1 MKKNFRANYSEKEFQ
16 NYLANKS
23 IDYLHHFMSFKYSSK
38 DSPDHILKQI
48 KTKVDAYFVSNNYNK
63 NGNAYLLFKFISQV
77 FLATVS
83 VYWVFHTHEFYGLV
97 LAYLCCGFTL
107 LILGINFGHDGAH
120 GCLTG
125 NKTVDGTLFQIIYA
139 LQGLGGYMWQIRH
152 NSAHHIFPNVY
163 DRDSDLEMSP
173 LILLN
178 PKQES
183 KPIHKYQHIYA
194 PFLYMV
200 VTLFWIFFED
210 FIIMI
215 RKDSANARIKKIPT
229 IEWVKIIGIKLIYLF
244 NYIALPC
251 LMTDFSI
258 LQVMIAFLTMHF
270 VVSVFLTFTF
280 FISHHIQEV
289 KYVRANETTQVI
301 ENSWLSH
308 QINTTIDFH
317 PSSHVAHF
325 LFGGF
330 NTHIA
335 HHVFPDVCHIHYPA
349 ITKIIK
355 ETLHD
360 NNVGYWYKS
369 FTFMDGVRS
378 HLRHLKT
385 TAHQILAEHEIQ
397 SRNESVIAQ

>member
-1 MKKNFRANYSEKEFQ
+1 MTIKLILIVYIANYM
-16 NYLANKS
+16 S
-23 IDYLHHFMSFKYSSK
+23 IKYSSK
-38 DSPDHILKQI
+38 DSPDNILKQI
-48 KTKVDAYFVSNNYNK
+48 KLKVDNYFVSNNYNK
-63 NGNAYLLFKFISQV
+63 NGNAYLAIKFIIQV
-77 FLATVS
+77 FLAS
-83 VYWVFHTHEFYGLV
+83 ASIYWVFNTTEFYALILG
-97 LAYLCCGFTL
+97 YLCCGFSL

-125 NKTVDGTLFQIIYA
+125 NKTIDGTLFQIIYA

-178 PKQES
+178 PKQDS

-194 PFLYMV
+194 TFLYMV

-215 RKDSANARIKKIPT
+215 RKDSANARIKKIPM
-229 IEWVKIIGIKLIYLF
+229 IEWVKIIGIKIIYLF

-251 LMTDFSI
+251 IITDFSLI
-258 LQVMIAFLTMHF
+258 QVTSAFLIMHL

-289 KYVRANETTQVI
+289 KYVRANEQTNLI

-317 PSSHVAHF
+317 PNSYLAHF
-325 LFGGF
+325 IFGGF

-349 ITKIIK
+349 ITKIIR
-355 ETLHD
+355 ETLVE
-360 NNVGYWYKS
+360 NNVGHWYKS
-369 FTFMDGVRS
+369 FTFIDGVKS
-378 HLRHLKT
+378 HIKHLKV
-385 TAHQILAEHEIQ
+385 TAHQILSEQAQQTH
-397 SRNESVIAQ
+397 NGSVFPQ